1 MVNFVA
7 ALFLPQTLGFVPTEG
22 PEPDAKEK
30 ASYQSFSIPNL
41 LDTFASRAPSNV
53 PTRRDTPISASTP
66 PRTPPRS
73 RLVSPDEISA
83 RSQQDDGGINSLSA
97 RLQQVTIDPAGARS
111 RRNINLTIPQS
122 RASSPPAAALVP
134 TRPAFSRS
142 ASTRPPE
149 HVQGDNVKADNVR
162 KMIPLTPVNPVY
174 SNAKYQTFD
183 QTKGNGS
190 LRNAINAA
198 YNAGIIDQ
206 PLWVGLPGIPGDEID
221 TVTKSKIRKDFEERL
236 NSLVVDVSDDTARQ
250 GYEHYCK
257 RILWPIFHYQIP
269 DSPKTKIYEEQ
280 SYRSV
285 VLIDFVKLADFP

>member
-7 ALFLPQTLGFVPTEG
+7 ALFLPQTLGFVPAEESEADSKQKL
-22 PEPDAKEK
+22 P
-30 ASYQSFSIPNL
+30 SQYFSIPNL
-41 LDTFASRAPSNV
+41 LDTFASRGPSNA
-53 PTRRDTPISASTP
+53 PTRRDTPTSATTP

-73 RLVSPDEISA
+73 RVVSPDELSA
-83 RSQQDDGGINSLSA
+83 RMQHDDGGINSLSA
-97 RLQQVTIDPAGARS
+97 RLQQVNIDPVAARS
-111 RRNINLTIPQS
+111 RRNFNLTIPQS

-134 TRPAFSRS
+134 ARPTFSRS

-149 HVQGDNVKADNVR
+149 HASGDEVRKVNVR
-162 KMIPLTPVNPVY
+162 KVLPQTPANPVY
-174 SNAKYQTFD
+174 STAVYQTFD

-198 YNAGIIDQ
+198 YDAGIIEK

-221 TVTKSKIRKDFEERL
+221 SVTKSRIRKDFENRL
-236 NSLVVDVSDDTARQ
+236 SSLVVDVSDDTARQ

-280 SYRSV
+280 SYR
-285 VLIDFVKLADFP
+285 